1 VRGFKGCVVNEYY
14 LDGQIKADTGA
25 WHIACVGEKFVN
37 SCRKDSRR
45 IWEGNIT
52 VDFK

>member
-1 VRGFKGCVVNEYY
+1 MRGFKGCVVNEYY